1 MSIINEWNAL
11 TTEHQLDYLQAC
23 TIKAAKR
30 EIDDDLQRFIG
41 FHDLDGLAN
50 DAWLK
55 LTDRMTDSYLE
66 RLNARRAAEGRPEI
80 TLSGIVYRAARDAVR
95 TAHRS
100 DIKHDHDA
108 LTLCSDDG
116 GEYDRPMYR
125 HADFTDVIALGRQIL
140 AEFVGTRDE
149 IDRLIIEAIRDG
161 YTGKETAAAVK
172 ISAPAITKRLQKLRA
187 TLRAEMAAAA

>member
-1 MSIINEWNAL
+1 MTIIEAWDAM
-11 TTEHQLDYLQAC
+11 TTEQQLSY
-23 TIKAAKR
+23 IKACIIKATQR
-30 EIDDDLQRFIG
+30 EIDGDIRQFIG

-50 DAWLK
+50 EAWLK
-55 LTDRMTDSYLE
+55 LTDRMTNNYLE

-187 TLRAEMAAAA
+187 ALRAEMAAAA